1 VQPGITTRVSEDGST
16 FLLTCVCP
24 KSTPATYGAEEF
36 EKMVVDEVVG
46 RAHAQDLMPV
56 GSVFVH
62 EPEDVEPDVGE
73 VQAVQLPEGIRFDTS
88 QAGRIDM
95 NAFAQGLL
103 GGGQVSIP
111 MIRVEAEV
119 SLVAEF
125 GR

>member
-1 VQPGITTRVSEDGST
+1 MHGRPD
-16 FLLTCVCP
+16 
-24 KSTPATYGAEEF
+24 EF
-36 EKMVVDEVVG
+36 EAEVIDEVVR

-103 GGGQVSIP
+103 GGGQVISIP